1 MSLIGLHIYIAFKIK
16 SLLPNKDYF
25 FISLLIGLTL
35 PEIETNIILLRNLL
49 LSTDNI
55 IPLFNKNF
63 THSFLTISIIYLF
76 FLIAYE
82 IKKNKLILNIGKG
95 ITYGMISNIIFD
107 LILRF
112 GDIDVFWPLPIGTI
126 KSIEYQPV
134 FYFVLLALEFILFR
148 LAATELIKIILN
160 NPLIEN
166 GNLINHLSYSMKF
179 NLIFFVLFFLS
190 FIYIPSINIKLFA
203 LFYPLSYTANIFFL
217 LRVKNN
223 I

>member
-63 THSFLTISIIYLF
+63 THSILTISIIYLF

-112 GDIDVFWPLPIGTI
+112 GDI
-126 KSIEYQPV
+126 
-134 FYFVLLALEFILFR
+134 EFIQSNLF
-148 LAATELIKIILN
+148 
-160 NPLIEN
+160 
-166 GNLINHLSYSMKF
+166 H
-179 NLIFFVLFFLS
+179 IFKS
-190 FIYIPSINIKLFA
+190 SSI
-203 LFYPLSYTANIFFL
+203 
-217 LRVKNN
+217 
-223 I
+223 